1 MKRLPDLSVVL
12 DEEQCSVCDGVA
24 AVIVRQVVILAH
36 IAYKQAVGFHGGK
49 SLFRESAGCI
59 RISALLAK
67 SAAAAGKR
75 QDMLISFREHFSEFK
90 AVFFL
95 LLFTFHHAFIIH

>member
-67 SAAAAGKR
+67 SAAAASA
-75 QDMLISFREHFSEFK
+75 LET
-90 AVFFL
+90 AY
-95 LLFTFHHAFIIH
+95 IHLNRRLGEGEV